1 MFDFSFVPRDSVEE
15 YLDFDPSFMGLI
27 NNSSVKYNFGLS
39 IEPSLSSILFTSTYD
54 NKEEYESS
62 FSLSIQDALTLAMNI
77 MNVCNKSIQ
86 LKNESQIKE
95 LEKEQIIHSLL
106 NPDDTEVSELNVSF
120 MESNDKRNKNSME
133 KFDFKL
139 KIETSPITGKRANS
153 LVLYLYSNFYQ
164 SLYSL
169 INKKFSK
176 IQKEVSDKNKGASS
190 KEIFKITSQL
200 VIDET
205 IKDFIELL
213 RLQITRFLLP
223 KTITLF
229 DLVKTKELEDSI
241 SYRINIDIDKS
252 ILRNDIK
259 FILNQVKRDTDDA
272 LKRMD
277 DIINYKRDLYNNPKP
292 IPIKSLNK
300 EDMEKLS
307 KDFLKELNLKELN
320 KKRGY

>member
-1 MFDFSFVPRDSVEE
+1 MFDFSFVPRNSVEE
-15 YLDFDPSFMGLI
+15 YLDFDPSFMGSI

-39 IEPSLSSILFTSTYD
+39 TEPSLSSILFTSTYD
-54 NKEEYESS
+54 DKEEYESS
-62 FSLSIQDALTLAMNI
+62 FSLSIQDALTLAMKI

-95 LEKEQIIHSLL
+95 LVKEQIVYSLL

-120 MESNDKRNKNSME
+120 IESNDKRNKNSME

-139 KIETSPITGKRANS
+139 KIETSPITGKRADS
-153 LVLYLYSNFYQ
+153 LVLYLYSNSYQ

-176 IQKEVSDKNKGASS
+176 IQKEVSDKNKGSSS

-223 KTITLF
+223 RTITLF
-229 DLVKTKELEDSI
+229 DLVKTKEIKDSI
-241 SYRINIDIDKS
+241 SQRININIDKS
-252 ILRNDIK
+252 MLRSDIK
-259 FILNQVKRDTDDA
+259 FILNQVKKDTDNA

-292 IPIKSLNK
+292 MPIKSLKK

-307 KDFLKELNLKELN
+307 KDFLKELN
-320 KKRGY
+320 KKGDINE

>member
-1 MFDFSFVPRDSVEE
+1 MFDFSFVPRNSVEE
-15 YLDFDPSFMGLI
+15 YLDFDPSFMGSI

-39 IEPSLSSILFTSTYD
+39 TEPSLSSILFTSTYD
-54 NKEEYESS
+54 DKEEYESS
-62 FSLSIQDALTLAMNI
+62 FSLSIQDALTLAMKI

-120 MESNDKRNKNSME
+120 IESNDKRNKNSME

-139 KIETSPITGKRANS
+139 RIETSPITGKRANS
-153 LVLYLYSNFYQ
+153 LVLYLYSNSYQ

-169 INKKFSK
+169 INKKFFK
-176 IQKEVSDKNKGASS
+176 IQKEVSDRNKVADS

-229 DLVKTKELEDSI
+229 DLDKTKKLEDSI
-241 SYRINIDIDKS
+241 SPRININIDKS
-252 ILRNDIK
+252 ILRSDIK
-259 FILNQVKRDTDDA
+259 FILNQVKKDTDNA

-307 KDFLKELNLKELN
+307 KDFLKELN
-320 KKRGY
+320 KKGK

>member
-1 MFDFSFVPRDSVEE
+1 MFDFSFVPRNSVEE
-15 YLDFDPSFMGLI
+15 HLDFNPSFMDLI
-27 NNSSVKYNFGLS
+27 NNSSMKYNFGLS
-39 IEPSLSSILFTSTYD
+39 VEPSLSSILFTSTYD
-54 NKEEYESS
+54 DKEEYESS

-106 NPDDTEVSELNVSF
+106 NLDDTKVSELNVSF
-120 MESNDKRNKNSME
+120 IESNDKRNKNSME

-139 KIETSPITGKRANS
+139 KIETSPITGKRADS
-153 LVLYLYSNFYQ
+153 LVLYLYSNSYQ

-169 INKKFSK
+169 INKKFFK
-176 IQKEVSDKNKGASS
+176 IQKEVSDKNKVADS

-229 DLVKTKELEDSI
+229 DLVKTKEIKDSI
-241 SYRINIDIDKS
+241 SQRINIDIDKS
-252 ILRNDIK
+252 ILRSDIK
-259 FILNQVKRDTDDA
+259 FILNQVKKDTDNA

-292 IPIKSLNK
+292 IPIKSLKK
-300 EDMEKLS
+300 EEMEKLS
-307 KDFLKELNLKELN
+307 KDFLKELN
-320 KKRGY
+320 KKGDIDE

>member
-1 MFDFSFVPRDSVEE
+1 MFDFSFVPRNSVEE
-15 YLDFDPSFMGLI
+15 YLDFDPSFMGSI
-27 NNSSVKYNFGLS
+27 NNSSIKYNFGLS
-39 IEPSLSSILFTSTYD
+39 TEPSLSSILFTSTYD
-54 NKEEYESS
+54 DKEEYESS
-62 FSLSIQDALTLAMNI
+62 FSLSIQDALTLAMKI

-95 LEKEQIIHSLL
+95 LVKEQIVYSLL

-120 MESNDKRNKNSME
+120 IESNDKRNKNSME

-153 LVLYLYSNFYQ
+153 LVLYLYSNSYQ

-176 IQKEVSDKNKGASS
+176 IQKEVSDRNKGASG

-229 DLVKTKELEDSI
+229 DLVKTKEIKDSI
-241 SYRINIDIDKS
+241 SQRININIDKS
-252 ILRNDIK
+252 MLRSDIK
-259 FILNQVKRDTDDA
+259 FILNQVKKDTDNA

-292 IPIKSLNK
+292 IPIKPLNK

-307 KDFLKELNLKELN
+307 KDFLKELN
-320 KKRGY
+320 KKGDIDE

>member
-1 MFDFSFVPRDSVEE
+1 MFDFSFVPRDNVEE
-15 YLDFDPSFMGLI
+15 YLDFNPSFMDLI
-27 NNSSVKYNFGLS
+27 NNPLTKYNFGLS

-62 FSLSIQDALTLAMNI
+62 FSLSIQDALTLAMSI

-95 LEKEQIIHSLL
+95 LEKEQIVHSLL

-120 MESNDKRNKNSME
+120 IESDDKRNKNPIKE
-133 KFDFKL
+133 FDFKL
-139 KIETSPITGKRANS
+139 KIETSPITGKRSNN

-176 IQKEVSDKNKGASS
+176 IQKEVSDKNKGISN

-200 VIDET
+200 VINET

-223 KTITLF
+223 KDIGIAF
-229 DLVKTKELEDSI
+229 DLDKIKELEDSI
-241 SYRINIDIDKS
+241 SYRININIDKA
-252 ILRNDIK
+252 ILIK
-259 FILNQVKRDTDDA
+259 VIKSILNQVKKDTDSV

-277 DIINYKRDLYNNPKP
+277 DIINHKCGLCNDPKP
-292 IPIKSLNK
+292 MPIKSLNK

-307 KDFLKELNLKELN
+307 KDFLKELN
-320 KKRGY
+320 KKGDIDE

>member
-1 MFDFSFVPRDSVEE
+1 MFDFSFVPRNSVEE
-15 YLDFDPSFMGLI
+15 YLDFDPSFMGSI

-39 IEPSLSSILFTSTYD
+39 TEPSLSSILFTSTYD
-54 NKEEYESS
+54 DKEEYESS
-62 FSLSIQDALTLAMNI
+62 FSLSIQDALTLAMKI

-95 LEKEQIIHSLL
+95 LVKEQIVYSLL

-120 MESNDKRNKNSME
+120 IESNDKRNKNSME

-139 KIETSPITGKRANS
+139 RIETSPITGKRANS
-153 LVLYLYSNFYQ
+153 LVLYLYSNSYQ

-169 INKKFSK
+169 INKKFFK
-176 IQKEVSDKNKGASS
+176 IQKEVSDKNKVADS

-229 DLVKTKELEDSI
+229 DLVKTKEIKDSI
-241 SYRINIDIDKS
+241 SQRININIDKS
-252 ILRNDIK
+252 MLRSDIK
-259 FILNQVKRDTDDA
+259 FILNQVKKDTDNA

-277 DIINYKRDLYNNPKP
+277 DIINYKHDLYNNLKP
-292 IPIKSLNK
+292 IPIKSLKK
-300 EDMEKLS
+300 EEMEKLS
-307 KDFLKELNLKELN
+307 KDFLKELN
-320 KKRGY
+320 KKGDIDE

>member
-1 MFDFSFVPRDSVEE
+1 MFDFSFVPRNSVEE
-15 YLDFDPSFMGLI
+15 YLDFDPSFMGSI

-39 IEPSLSSILFTSTYD
+39 TEPSLSSILFTSTYD
-54 NKEEYESS
+54 DKEEYESS
-62 FSLSIQDALTLAMNI
+62 FSLSIQDALTLAMKI

-95 LEKEQIIHSLL
+95 LVKEQIVYSLL

-120 MESNDKRNKNSME
+120 IESNDKRNKNSME

-153 LVLYLYSNFYQ
+153 LVLYLYSNSYQ

-169 INKKFSK
+169 INKKFFK
-176 IQKEVSDKNKGASS
+176 IQKEVSDKNKGASG

-229 DLVKTKELEDSI
+229 DLVKTKEIKDSI
-241 SYRINIDIDKS
+241 SQRINIDIDKS
-252 ILRNDIK
+252 ILRSDIK
-259 FILNQVKRDTDDA
+259 FILNQVKKDTDNA

-277 DIINYKRDLYNNPKP
+277 DIINYKRDLYNDPKP

-307 KDFLKELNLKELN
+307 KDFLKKLN
-320 KKRGY
+320 KKGDINE

>member
-1 MFDFSFVPRDSVEE
+1 MFDFSFVPRNSVEE
-15 YLDFDPSFMGLI
+15 YLDFDPSFMGSI

-39 IEPSLSSILFTSTYD
+39 TEPSLSSILFTSTYD
-54 NKEEYESS
+54 DKEEYESS
-62 FSLSIQDALTLAMNI
+62 FSLSIQDALTLAMKI

-95 LEKEQIIHSLL
+95 LVKEQIVYSLL

-120 MESNDKRNKNSME
+120 IESNDKRNKNSME

-153 LVLYLYSNFYQ
+153 LVLYLYSNSYQ

-169 INKKFSK
+169 INKKFFK
-176 IQKEVSDKNKGASS
+176 IQKEVSDKNKGSSS

-229 DLVKTKELEDSI
+229 DLVKTKEIKDSI
-241 SYRINIDIDKS
+241 SQRININIDKS

-259 FILNQVKRDTDDA
+259 FILNQVKKDTDNA

-292 IPIKSLNK
+292 IPIKSLKK

-307 KDFLKELNLKELN
+307 KDFLKELN
-320 KKRGY
+320 KKGDIDE

>member
-1 MFDFSFVPRDSVEE
+1 MVS
-15 YLDFDPSFMGLI
+15 
-27 NNSSVKYNFGLS
+27 N
-39 IEPSLSSILFTSTYD
+39 T
-54 NKEEYESS
+54 
-62 FSLSIQDALTLAMNI
+62 
-77 MNVCNKSIQ
+77 
-86 LKNESQIKE
+86 
-95 LEKEQIIHSLL
+95 HSLL

-120 MESNDKRNKNSME
+120 IESNDKRNKNSME

-139 KIETSPITGKRANS
+139 RIETSPITGKRANS
-153 LVLYLYSNFYQ
+153 LVLYLYSNSYQ

-169 INKKFSK
+169 INKKFFK
-176 IQKEVSDKNKGASS
+176 IQKEVSDKNKVADS

-229 DLVKTKELEDSI
+229 DLVKTKEIKDSI
-241 SYRINIDIDKS
+241 SQRININIDKS
-252 ILRNDIK
+252 MLRSDIK
-259 FILNQVKRDTDDA
+259 FILNQVKKDTDNA

-292 IPIKSLNK
+292 IPIKSLNN

-307 KDFLKELNLKELN
+307 KDFLKKLN
-320 KKRGY
+320 KKGDINE

>member
-1 MFDFSFVPRDSVEE
+1 MFDFSFVPRNSVEE
-15 YLDFDPSFMGLI
+15 YLDFDPSFMGSI

-39 IEPSLSSILFTSTYD
+39 TEPSLSSILFTSTYD

-62 FSLSIQDALTLAMNI
+62 FSLSIQDALTLAMKI

-95 LEKEQIIHSLL
+95 LVKEQIVYSLL

-120 MESNDKRNKNSME
+120 IESNDKRNKNSME
-133 KFDFKL
+133 KFDVKL

-153 LVLYLYSNFYQ
+153 LVLYLYSNSYQ

-169 INKKFSK
+169 INKKFFK
-176 IQKEVSDKNKGASS
+176 IQKEVSDKNKVADS

-229 DLVKTKELEDSI
+229 DLDKTKKLEDFI
-241 SYRINIDIDKS
+241 SPRININIDKS
-252 ILRNDIK
+252 ILRSDIK
-259 FILNQVKRDTDDA
+259 FILNQVKKDTDNA

-277 DIINYKRDLYNNPKP
+277 DIINYKHDLYNNLKP

-307 KDFLKELNLKELN
+307 KDFLKELN
-320 KKRGY
+320 KKGDINE

>member
-1 MFDFSFVPRDSVEE
+1 MFDFSFVPRNSVEE
-15 YLDFDPSFMGLI
+15 YLDFDPSFMSSI
-27 NNSSVKYNFGLS
+27 NNSSVKYNFGLFT
-39 IEPSLSSILFTSTYD
+39 EPSLSSILFTSTYD
-54 NKEEYESS
+54 DKEEYESS
-62 FSLSIQDALTLAMNI
+62 FSLSIQDALTLAMKI

-95 LEKEQIIHSLL
+95 LVKEQIVYSLL

-120 MESNDKRNKNSME
+120 IESNDKRNKNSME

-139 KIETSPITGKRANS
+139 KIETSPITGKRADS
-153 LVLYLYSNFYQ
+153 LVLYLYSNSYQ

-169 INKKFSK
+169 INKKFFK
-176 IQKEVSDKNKGASS
+176 IQKEVSDKNKGSSS

-229 DLVKTKELEDSI
+229 DLVKTKEIKDSI
-241 SYRINIDIDKS
+241 SHRININIDKS
-252 ILRNDIK
+252 MLRSDIK
-259 FILNQVKRDTDDA
+259 FILNQVKKDTDNA

-307 KDFLKELNLKELN
+307 KDFLKELN
-320 KKRGY
+320 KKGDIDE

>member
-1 MFDFSFVPRDSVEE
+1 MFDFSFVPRNSVEE
-15 YLDFDPSFMGLI
+15 HLDFNPSFMDLI
-27 NNSSVKYNFGLS
+27 NNSSMKYNFGLS
-39 IEPSLSSILFTSTYD
+39 TEPSLSSILFTSTYD
-54 NKEEYESS
+54 DKEEYESS
-62 FSLSIQDALTLAMNI
+62 FSLSIQDALTLAMKI

-95 LEKEQIIHSLL
+95 LVKEQIVYSLL

-120 MESNDKRNKNSME
+120 IESNDKRNKNSME

-139 KIETSPITGKRANS
+139 RIETSPITGKRANS
-153 LVLYLYSNFYQ
+153 LVLYLYSNSYQ

-169 INKKFSK
+169 INKKFFK
-176 IQKEVSDKNKGASS
+176 IQKEVSDKNKVADS

-229 DLVKTKELEDSI
+229 DLVKTKEIKDSI
-241 SYRINIDIDKS
+241 SQRININIDKS
-252 ILRNDIK
+252 MLRSDIK
-259 FILNQVKRDTDDA
+259 FILNQVKKDTDNA

-277 DIINYKRDLYNNPKP
+277 DIINYKRDLYNDPKP
-292 IPIKSLNK
+292 IPIKSLKK
-300 EDMEKLS
+300 EEMEKLS
-307 KDFLKELNLKELN
+307 KDFLKELN
-320 KKRGY
+320 KKGK

>member
-1 MFDFSFVPRDSVEE
+1 MFDFSFVPRNSVEE
-15 YLDFDPSFMGLI
+15 HLDFNPSFMDLI
-27 NNSSVKYNFGLS
+27 NNSSMKYNFGLS
-39 IEPSLSSILFTSTYD
+39 VEPSLSSILFTSTYD

-106 NPDDTEVSELNVSF
+106 NPDDTEISELNVSF
-120 MESNDKRNKNSME
+120 IESNDKRNKNSME
-133 KFDFKL
+133 KFDVKL

-176 IQKEVSDKNKGASS
+176 IQKEVSDRNKGASS

-205 IKDFIELL
+205 VKDFIELL

-229 DLVKTKELEDSI
+229 DLDKTKKLEDSI
-241 SYRINIDIDKS
+241 SPRININIDKS
-252 ILRNDIK
+252 ILRSDIK
-259 FILNQVKRDTDDA
+259 FILNQVKKDTDNA

-277 DIINYKRDLYNNPKP
+277 DIINYKHDLYNNLKP

-307 KDFLKELNLKELN
+307 KDFLKELN
-320 KKRGY
+320 KKGK

>member
-1 MFDFSFVPRDSVEE
+1 MFDFSFVPRNSVEE
-15 YLDFDPSFMGLI
+15 YLDFDPSFMGSI
-27 NNSSVKYNFGLS
+27 NNSSIKYNFGLS
-39 IEPSLSSILFTSTYD
+39 TEPSLSSILFTSTYD
-54 NKEEYESS
+54 DKEEYESS
-62 FSLSIQDALTLAMNI
+62 FSLSIQDALTLAMKI

-95 LEKEQIIHSLL
+95 LVKEQIVYSLL

-120 MESNDKRNKNSME
+120 IESNDKRNKNSME

-139 KIETSPITGKRANS
+139 RIETSPITGKRVNS
-153 LVLYLYSNFYQ
+153 LVLYLYSNSYQ

-169 INKKFSK
+169 INKKFFK
-176 IQKEVSDKNKGASS
+176 IQKEVSDKNKVADS

-229 DLVKTKELEDSI
+229 DLDKTKKLEDSI
-241 SYRINIDIDKS
+241 SPRININIDKS
-252 ILRNDIK
+252 ILRSDIK
-259 FILNQVKRDTDDA
+259 FILNQVKKDTDNA

-307 KDFLKELNLKELN
+307 KDFLKELN
-320 KKRGY
+320 KKGDINE

>member
-1 MFDFSFVPRDSVEE
+1 MFDFSFVPRNSVEE
-15 YLDFDPSFMGLI
+15 YLDFDPSFMGSI

-39 IEPSLSSILFTSTYD
+39 TEPSLSSILFTSTYD
-54 NKEEYESS
+54 DKEEYESS
-62 FSLSIQDALTLAMNI
+62 FSLSIQDALTLAMKI

-95 LEKEQIIHSLL
+95 LVKEQIVYSLL

-120 MESNDKRNKNSME
+120 IESNDKRNKNSME

-139 KIETSPITGKRANS
+139 RIETSPITGKRANS

-176 IQKEVSDKNKGASS
+176 IQKEVSDRNKGASS

-241 SYRINIDIDKS
+241 SHRININIDKS
-252 ILRNDIK
+252 MLRSDIK
-259 FILNQVKRDTDDA
+259 FILNQVKKDTDNA

-307 KDFLKELNLKELN
+307 KDFLKELN
-320 KKRGY
+320 KKGDINE

>member
-1 MFDFSFVPRDSVEE
+1 MFDFSFVPRNSVEE
-15 YLDFDPSFMGLI
+15 YLDFDPSFMGSI

-39 IEPSLSSILFTSTYD
+39 TEPSLSSILFTSTYD
-54 NKEEYESS
+54 DKEEYESS

-106 NPDDTEVSELNVSF
+106 NLDDTKVSELNVSF
-120 MESNDKRNKNSME
+120 IESNDKRNKNSME

-139 KIETSPITGKRANS
+139 KIETSPITGKRADS
-153 LVLYLYSNFYQ
+153 LVLYLYSNSYQ

-169 INKKFSK
+169 INKKFFK
-176 IQKEVSDKNKGASS
+176 IQKEVSDKNKVADS

-229 DLVKTKELEDSI
+229 DLVKTKEIKDSI
-241 SYRINIDIDKS
+241 SQRINIDIDKS
-252 ILRNDIK
+252 ILRSDIK
-259 FILNQVKRDTDDA
+259 FILNQVKKDTDNA

-277 DIINYKRDLYNNPKP
+277 DIINYKRDLYNDPKP
-292 IPIKSLNK
+292 MPIKSLNK

-307 KDFLKELNLKELN
+307 KDFLKELN
-320 KKRGY
+320 KKGDINE

>member
-1 MFDFSFVPRDSVEE
+1 MFDFSFVPRNSVEE
-15 YLDFDPSFMGLI
+15 YLDFDPSFMGSI

-39 IEPSLSSILFTSTYD
+39 TEPSLSSILFTSTYD
-54 NKEEYESS
+54 DKEEYESS
-62 FSLSIQDALTLAMNI
+62 FSLSIQDALTLAMKI

-95 LEKEQIIHSLL
+95 LVKEQIVYSLL

-120 MESNDKRNKNSME
+120 IESNDKRNKNSME

-139 KIETSPITGKRANS
+139 RIETSPITGKRANS
-153 LVLYLYSNFYQ
+153 LVLYLYSNSYQ

-169 INKKFSK
+169 INKKFFK
-176 IQKEVSDKNKGASS
+176 IQKEVSDKNKVADS

-229 DLVKTKELEDSI
+229 DLVKTKEIKDSI
-241 SYRINIDIDKS
+241 SPRINIDIDKS
-252 ILRNDIK
+252 ILRSDIK
-259 FILNQVKRDTDDA
+259 FILNQVKKDTDNA

-292 IPIKSLNK
+292 IPIKSLKK
-300 EDMEKLS
+300 EEMEKLS
-307 KDFLKELNLKELN
+307 KDFLKELN
-320 KKRGY
+320 KKGDIDE

>member
-1 MFDFSFVPRDSVEE
+1 MFDFSFVPRNSVEE
-15 YLDFDPSFMGLI
+15 YLDFNPSFMGSI

-39 IEPSLSSILFTSTYD
+39 TEPSLSSILFTSTYD

-62 FSLSIQDALTLAMNI
+62 FSLSIQDALTLAMKI

-95 LEKEQIIHSLL
+95 LVKEQIVYSLL
-106 NPDDTEVSELNVSF
+106 NPDDTEISELNVSF
-120 MESNDKRNKNSME
+120 IESNDKRNKNSME
-133 KFDFKL
+133 KFDVKL

-176 IQKEVSDKNKGASS
+176 IQKEVSDRNKGASS

-205 IKDFIELL
+205 VKDFIELL

-229 DLVKTKELEDSI
+229 DLDKTKKLEDSI
-241 SYRINIDIDKS
+241 SPRININIDKS
-252 ILRNDIK
+252 ILRSDIK
-259 FILNQVKRDTDDA
+259 FILNQVKKDTDNA

-277 DIINYKRDLYNNPKP
+277 DIINYKHDLYNNLKP

-307 KDFLKELNLKELN
+307 KDFLKELN
-320 KKRGY
+320 KKGK

>member
-15 YLDFDPSFMGLI
+15 YLDFNPSFMDLI
-27 NNSSVKYNFGLS
+27 NNSSMKYNFGLS
-39 IEPSLSSILFTSTYD
+39 VEPSLSSILFTSTYD
-54 NKEEYESS
+54 DKEEYESS
-62 FSLSIQDALTLAMNI
+62 FSLSIQDALTLAMKI

-120 MESNDKRNKNSME
+120 IESNDKRNKNSME
-133 KFDFKL
+133 KFDVKL

-176 IQKEVSDKNKGASS
+176 IQKEVSDRNKGASG

-229 DLVKTKELEDSI
+229 DLVKTKEIKDSI
-241 SYRINIDIDKS
+241 SQRININIDKS
-252 ILRNDIK
+252 ILRSDIK
-259 FILNQVKRDTDDA
+259 FILNQVKKDTDNA

-292 IPIKSLNK
+292 IPIKSLKK

-307 KDFLKELNLKELN
+307 KDFLKELN
-320 KKRGY
+320 KKGDIDE

>member
-1 MFDFSFVPRDSVEE
+1 MFDFSFVPRNSVEE
-15 YLDFDPSFMGLI
+15 HLDFNPSFMDLI

-39 IEPSLSSILFTSTYD
+39 TEPSLSSILFTSTYD
-54 NKEEYESS
+54 DKEEYESS
-62 FSLSIQDALTLAMNI
+62 FSLSIQDALTLAMKI

-95 LEKEQIIHSLL
+95 LVKEQIVYSLL

-120 MESNDKRNKNSME
+120 IESNDKRNKNSME

-153 LVLYLYSNFYQ
+153 LVLYLYSNSYQ

-176 IQKEVSDKNKGASS
+176 IQKEVSDKNKVVDS

-229 DLVKTKELEDSI
+229 DLVKTKEIKDSI
-241 SYRINIDIDKS
+241 SQRININIDKS
-252 ILRNDIK
+252 ILRSDIK
-259 FILNQVKRDTDDA
+259 FILNQVKKDTDNA

-292 IPIKSLNK
+292 MPIKSLKK

-307 KDFLKELNLKELN
+307 KDFLKELN
-320 KKRGY
+320 KKGDIDE

>member
-1 MFDFSFVPRDSVEE
+1 MFDFSFVPRNSVEE
-15 YLDFDPSFMGLI
+15 YLDFDPSFMGSI

-39 IEPSLSSILFTSTYD
+39 TEPSLSSILFTSTYD
-54 NKEEYESS
+54 DKEEYESS
-62 FSLSIQDALTLAMNI
+62 FSLSIQDALTLAMKI

-95 LEKEQIIHSLL
+95 LVKEQIVYSLL

-120 MESNDKRNKNSME
+120 IESNDKRNKNSME

-139 KIETSPITGKRANS
+139 RIETSPITGKRANS
-153 LVLYLYSNFYQ
+153 LVLYLYSNSYQ

-176 IQKEVSDKNKGASS
+176 IQKEVSDRNKGASS

-241 SYRINIDIDKS
+241 SHRININIDKS
-252 ILRNDIK
+252 MLRSDIK
-259 FILNQVKRDTDDA
+259 FILNQVKKDTDSA

-292 IPIKSLNK
+292 IPIKSLKK
-300 EDMEKLS
+300 EEMEKLS
-307 KDFLKELNLKELN
+307 KDFLKELN
-320 KKRGY
+320 KKGDIDE

>member
-1 MFDFSFVPRDSVEE
+1 MFDFSFVPRNSVEE
-15 YLDFDPSFMGLI
+15 HLDFDPSFMGSI

-39 IEPSLSSILFTSTYD
+39 TEPSLSSILFTSTYD
-54 NKEEYESS
+54 DKEEYESS
-62 FSLSIQDALTLAMNI
+62 FSLSIQDALTLAMKI

-95 LEKEQIIHSLL
+95 LVKEQIVYSLL

-120 MESNDKRNKNSME
+120 IESNDKRNKNSME

-139 KIETSPITGKRANS
+139 KIETSPITGKRADN
-153 LVLYLYSNFYQ
+153 LVLYLYSNSYQ

-176 IQKEVSDKNKGASS
+176 IQKEVSDRNKGASG

-229 DLVKTKELEDSI
+229 DLVKTKEIKDSI
-241 SYRINIDIDKS
+241 SQRININIDKS
-252 ILRNDIK
+252 ILRSDIK
-259 FILNQVKRDTDDA
+259 FILNQVKKDTDNA

-292 IPIKSLNK
+292 IPIKSLKK

-307 KDFLKELNLKELN
+307 KDFLKELN
-320 KKRGY
+320 KKGDIDE

>member
-1 MFDFSFVPRDSVEE
+1 MFDFSFVPRNSVEE
-15 YLDFDPSFMGLI
+15 HLDFNPSFMDLI
-27 NNSSVKYNFGLS
+27 NNSSMKYNFGLS
-39 IEPSLSSILFTSTYD
+39 VEPSLSSILFTSTYD
-54 NKEEYESS
+54 DKEEYESS
-62 FSLSIQDALTLAMNI
+62 FSLSIQDALTLAMKI

-106 NPDDTEVSELNVSF
+106 NLDDTEVSELNVSF
-120 MESNDKRNKNSME
+120 IESNDKRNKNSME
-133 KFDFKL
+133 KFDVKL

-176 IQKEVSDKNKGASS
+176 IQKEVSDRNKGASS

-229 DLVKTKELEDSI
+229 DLDKTKKLEDSI
-241 SYRINIDIDKS
+241 SPRININIDKS
-252 ILRNDIK
+252 ILRSDIK
-259 FILNQVKRDTDDA
+259 FILNQVKKDTDNA

-277 DIINYKRDLYNNPKP
+277 DIINYKRDLYNNLKP

-307 KDFLKELNLKELN
+307 KDFLKELN
-320 KKRGY
+320 KKGK

>member
-1 MFDFSFVPRDSVEE
+1 MFDFSFVPRNSVEE
-15 YLDFDPSFMGLI
+15 HLDFNPSFMGSI

-39 IEPSLSSILFTSTYD
+39 TEPSLSSILFTSTYD
-54 NKEEYESS
+54 DKEEYESS
-62 FSLSIQDALTLAMNI
+62 FSLSIQDALTLAMKI

-120 MESNDKRNKNSME
+120 IESNDKRNKNSME

-153 LVLYLYSNFYQ
+153 LVLYLYSNSYQ

-176 IQKEVSDKNKGASS
+176 IQKEVSDRNKGASG

-229 DLVKTKELEDSI
+229 DLVKTKEIKDSI
-241 SYRINIDIDKS
+241 SQRININIDKS
-252 ILRNDIK
+252 MLRSDIK
-259 FILNQVKRDTDDA
+259 FILNQVKKDIDSA

-307 KDFLKELNLKELN
+307 KDFLKKLN
-320 KKRGY
+320 KKGDINE

>member
-1 MFDFSFVPRDSVEE
+1 MFDFSFVPRNSVEE
-15 YLDFDPSFMGLI
+15 YLDFDPSFMGSI

-39 IEPSLSSILFTSTYD
+39 TEPSLSSILFTSTYD
-54 NKEEYESS
+54 DKEEYESS
-62 FSLSIQDALTLAMNI
+62 FSLSIQDALTLAMKI

-95 LEKEQIIHSLL
+95 LVKEQIVYSLL

-120 MESNDKRNKNSME
+120 IESNDKRNKNSME

-139 KIETSPITGKRANS
+139 RIETSPITGKRANS
-153 LVLYLYSNFYQ
+153 LVLYLYSNSYQ

-169 INKKFSK
+169 INKKFFK
-176 IQKEVSDKNKGASS
+176 IQKEVSDKNKGASG

-229 DLVKTKELEDSI
+229 DLVKTKEIKDSI
-241 SYRINIDIDKS
+241 SQRININIDKS
-252 ILRNDIK
+252 ILRSDIK
-259 FILNQVKRDTDDA
+259 FILNQVKKDTDNA

-277 DIINYKRDLYNNPKP
+277 DIINYKHDLYNDPKP
-292 IPIKSLNK
+292 MPIKSLNK

-307 KDFLKELNLKELN
+307 KDFLKELN
-320 KKRGY
+320 KKGDIDE

>member
-1 MFDFSFVPRDSVEE
+1 MFDFSFVPRNSVEE
-15 YLDFDPSFMGLI
+15 YLDFDPSFMGSI

-39 IEPSLSSILFTSTYD
+39 TEPSLSSILFTSTYD
-54 NKEEYESS
+54 DKEEYESS
-62 FSLSIQDALTLAMNI
+62 FSLSIQDALTLAMKI

-95 LEKEQIIHSLL
+95 LVKEQIVYSLL

-120 MESNDKRNKNSME
+120 IETNDKRNKNSME

-139 KIETSPITGKRANS
+139 RIETSPITGKRANS
-153 LVLYLYSNFYQ
+153 LVLYLYSNSYQ

-169 INKKFSK
+169 INKKFFK
-176 IQKEVSDKNKGASS
+176 IQKEVSDRNKGSSS

-229 DLVKTKELEDSI
+229 DLVKTKEIKDSI
-241 SYRINIDIDKS
+241 SQRININIDKS
-252 ILRNDIK
+252 MLRSDIK
-259 FILNQVKRDTDDA
+259 FILNQVKKDTDNA

-292 IPIKSLNK
+292 IPIKSLKK
-300 EDMEKLS
+300 EEMEKLS
-307 KDFLKELNLKELN
+307 KDFLKELN
-320 KKRGY
+320 KKGDINE

>member
-1 MFDFSFVPRDSVEE
+1 MFDFSFVPRNSVEE

-120 MESNDKRNKNSME
+120 IESNDKRNKNSME

-139 KIETSPITGKRANS
+139 RIETSPITGKRADS

-169 INKKFSK
+169 INKKFFK
-176 IQKEVSDKNKGASS
+176 IQKEVSDKNKVADS

-307 KDFLKELNLKELN
+307 KDFLKELN

>member
-1 MFDFSFVPRDSVEE
+1 
-15 YLDFDPSFMGLI
+15 MGL
-27 NNSSVKYNFGLS
+27 ST
-39 IEPSLSSILFTSTYD
+39 EPSLSSILFTSTYD
-54 NKEEYESS
+54 DKEEYESS
-62 FSLSIQDALTLAMNI
+62 FSLSIQDALTLAMKI

-95 LEKEQIIHSLL
+95 LVKEQIVYSLL

-120 MESNDKRNKNSME
+120 IESNDKRNKNSME

-139 KIETSPITGKRANS
+139 RIETSPITGKRADS
-153 LVLYLYSNFYQ
+153 LVLYLYSNSYQ

-169 INKKFSK
+169 INKKFFK
-176 IQKEVSDKNKGASS
+176 IQKEVSDKNKVADS

-229 DLVKTKELEDSI
+229 DLVKTKEIKDSI
-241 SYRINIDIDKS
+241 SQRININIDKS
-252 ILRNDIK
+252 MLRSDIK
-259 FILNQVKRDTDDA
+259 FILNQVKKDTDNA

-292 IPIKSLNK
+292 IPIKSLKK
-300 EDMEKLS
+300 EEMEKLS
-307 KDFLKELNLKELN
+307 KDFLKELN
-320 KKRGY
+320 KKGDIDE

>member
-1 MFDFSFVPRDSVEE
+1 MFDFSFVPRNSVEE
-15 YLDFDPSFMGLI
+15 YLDFDPSFMGSI

-39 IEPSLSSILFTSTYD
+39 TEPSLSSILFTSTYD
-54 NKEEYESS
+54 DKEEYESS
-62 FSLSIQDALTLAMNI
+62 FSLSIQDALTLAMKI

-95 LEKEQIIHSLL
+95 LVKEQIVYSLL

-120 MESNDKRNKNSME
+120 IESNDKRNKNSME

-139 KIETSPITGKRANS
+139 RIETSPITGKRANS
-153 LVLYLYSNFYQ
+153 LVLYLYSNSYQ

-169 INKKFSK
+169 INKKFFK
-176 IQKEVSDKNKGASS
+176 IQKEVSDRNKVADS

-229 DLVKTKELEDSI
+229 DLDKTKKLEDSI
-241 SYRINIDIDKS
+241 SPRININIDKS
-252 ILRNDIK
+252 MLRSDIK
-259 FILNQVKRDTDDA
+259 FILNQVKKDTDNA

-277 DIINYKRDLYNNPKP
+277 DIINYKHDLYNNLKP

-307 KDFLKELNLKELN
+307 KDFLKELN
-320 KKRGY
+320 KKGDIDE

>member
-1 MFDFSFVPRDSVEE
+1 MFDFSFVPRNSVEE
-15 YLDFDPSFMGLI
+15 YLDFDPSFMGSI

-39 IEPSLSSILFTSTYD
+39 TEPSLSSILFTSTYD
-54 NKEEYESS
+54 DKEEYESS

-120 MESNDKRNKNSME
+120 IESNDKRNKNSME
-133 KFDFKL
+133 KFDVKL

-176 IQKEVSDKNKGASS
+176 IQKEVSDRNKGASG

-229 DLVKTKELEDSI
+229 DLDNTKKLEDSI
-241 SYRINIDIDKS
+241 SPRININIDKS
-252 ILRNDIK
+252 ILRSDIK
-259 FILNQVKRDTDDA
+259 FILNQVKKDTDNA

-277 DIINYKRDLYNNPKP
+277 DIINYKHDLYNNLKP

-307 KDFLKELNLKELN
+307 KDFLKELN
-320 KKRGY
+320 KKGK

>member
-1 MFDFSFVPRDSVEE
+1 MFDFSFVPRNSVEE
-15 YLDFDPSFMGLI
+15 HLDFNPSFMDLI
-27 NNSSVKYNFGLS
+27 NNSSMKYNFGLS
-39 IEPSLSSILFTSTYD
+39 VEPSLSSILFTSTYD
-54 NKEEYESS
+54 DKEEYESS
-62 FSLSIQDALTLAMNI
+62 FSLSIQDALTLAMKI

-95 LEKEQIIHSLL
+95 LVKEQIVYSLL

-120 MESNDKRNKNSME
+120 IESNDKRNKNSME

-139 KIETSPITGKRANS
+139 RIETSPITGKRADS
-153 LVLYLYSNFYQ
+153 LVLYLYLYSNSYQ

-176 IQKEVSDKNKGASS
+176 IQKEVSDRNKVADS

-252 ILRNDIK
+252 TLRSDIK
-259 FILNQVKRDTDDA
+259 FILNQVKKDTDNA

-277 DIINYKRDLYNNPKP
+277 DIINYKHDLYNNPKP

-307 KDFLKELNLKELN
+307 KDFLKELN
-320 KKRGY
+320 KKGDIDE

>member
-1 MFDFSFVPRDSVEE
+1 MFDFSFVPRNSVEE
-15 YLDFDPSFMGLI
+15 HLDFNPSFMDLI
-27 NNSSVKYNFGLS
+27 NNSSMKYNFGLS
-39 IEPSLSSILFTSTYD
+39 VEPSLSSILFTSTYD

-120 MESNDKRNKNSME
+120 IESNDKRNKNSME
-133 KFDFKL
+133 KFDVKL

-176 IQKEVSDKNKGASS
+176 IQKEVSDRNKGASG

-229 DLVKTKELEDSI
+229 DLDNTKKLEDSI
-241 SYRINIDIDKS
+241 SPRININIDKS
-252 ILRNDIK
+252 ILRSDIK
-259 FILNQVKRDTDDA
+259 FILNQVKKDTDNA

-277 DIINYKRDLYNNPKP
+277 DIINYKHDLYNNLKP

-307 KDFLKELNLKELN
+307 KDFLKELN
-320 KKRGY
+320 KKGK

>member
-15 YLDFDPSFMGLI
+15 YLDFDPSFMGSI

-39 IEPSLSSILFTSTYD
+39 VEPSLSSILFTSTYD

-62 FSLSIQDALTLAMNI
+62 FSLSIQDALTLAMKI

-95 LEKEQIIHSLL
+95 LVKEQIVYSLL

-120 MESNDKRNKNSME
+120 IESNDKRNKNSME

-139 KIETSPITGKRANS
+139 RIETSPITGKRANS
-153 LVLYLYSNFYQ
+153 LLVLYLYSNSYQ

-169 INKKFSK
+169 INKKFFK
-176 IQKEVSDKNKGASS
+176 IQKEVSDKNKVADS

-229 DLVKTKELEDSI
+229 DLVKTKEVKDST
-241 SYRINIDIDKS
+241 SQRINIDIDKS
-252 ILRNDIK
+252 ILRSDIK
-259 FILNQVKRDTDDA
+259 FILNQVKKDTDNA

-277 DIINYKRDLYNNPKP
+277 DIINYKHDLYNNPKP
-292 IPIKSLNK
+292 IPIKSLKK
-300 EDMEKLS
+300 EEMEKLS
-307 KDFLKELNLKELN
+307 KDFLKELN
-320 KKRGY
+320 KKGDIDE

>member
-1 MFDFSFVPRDSVEE
+1 MFDFSFVPRNSVEE
-15 YLDFDPSFMGLI
+15 YLDFNPSFMDLI
-27 NNSSVKYNFGLS
+27 NNSSMKYNFGLS
-39 IEPSLSSILFTSTYD
+39 VEPSLSSILFTSTYD
-54 NKEEYESS
+54 DKEEYESS
-62 FSLSIQDALTLAMNI
+62 FSLSIQDALTLAMKI

-106 NPDDTEVSELNVSF
+106 NSDDTEVSELNVSF
-120 MESNDKRNKNSME
+120 IESNDKRNKNSME
-133 KFDFKL
+133 KFDVKL

-176 IQKEVSDKNKGASS
+176 IQKEVSDRNKGASS

-229 DLVKTKELEDSI
+229 DLDKTKKLEDSI
-241 SYRINIDIDKS
+241 SPRININIDKS
-252 ILRNDIK
+252 ILRSDIK
-259 FILNQVKRDTDDA
+259 FILNQVKKDTDNA

-277 DIINYKRDLYNNPKP
+277 DIINYKHDLYNNLKP

-307 KDFLKELNLKELN
+307 KDFLKELN
-320 KKRGY
+320 KKGK

>member
-1 MFDFSFVPRDSVEE
+1 MFDFSFVPRNSVEE
-15 YLDFDPSFMGLI
+15 YLDFDPSFMDSI

-39 IEPSLSSILFTSTYD
+39 TEPSLSSILFTSTYD
-54 NKEEYESS
+54 DKEEYESS
-62 FSLSIQDALTLAMNI
+62 FSLSIQDALTLAMKI

-95 LEKEQIIHSLL
+95 LVKEQIVYSLL

-120 MESNDKRNKNSME
+120 IESNDKRNKNSME

-139 KIETSPITGKRANS
+139 RIETFPITGKRTDS
-153 LVLYLYSNFYQ
+153 LVLYLYSNSYQ

-169 INKKFSK
+169 INKKFFK
-176 IQKEVSDKNKGASS
+176 IQKEVSDKNKVADS

-229 DLVKTKELEDSI
+229 DLVKTKEIKDSI
-241 SYRINIDIDKS
+241 SQRININIDKS
-252 ILRNDIK
+252 MLRSDIK
-259 FILNQVKRDTDDA
+259 FILNQVKKDTDNA

-277 DIINYKRDLYNNPKP
+277 DIINYKHDLYNNLKP

-307 KDFLKELNLKELN
+307 KDFLKELN
-320 KKRGY
+320 KKGDINE

>member
-1 MFDFSFVPRDSVEE
+1 MFDFSFVPRNSVEE
-15 YLDFDPSFMGLI
+15 YLDFNPSFMDLI
-27 NNSSVKYNFGLS
+27 NNSSMKYNFGLS
-39 IEPSLSSILFTSTYD
+39 VEPSLSSILFTSTYD

-120 MESNDKRNKNSME
+120 IESNDKRNKNSME
-133 KFDFKL
+133 KFDVKL
-139 KIETSPITGKRANS
+139 RIETSPITGKRANS
-153 LVLYLYSNFYQ
+153 LVLYLYSNSYQ

-169 INKKFSK
+169 INKKFFK
-176 IQKEVSDKNKGASS
+176 IQKEVSDKNKVADS

-229 DLVKTKELEDSI
+229 DLVKTKEIKDSI
-241 SYRINIDIDKS
+241 SQRININIDKS
-252 ILRNDIK
+252 MLRSDIK
-259 FILNQVKRDTDDA
+259 FILNQVKKDTDNA

-307 KDFLKELNLKELN
+307 KDFLKELN
-320 KKRGY
+320 KKGDINE

>member
-1 MFDFSFVPRDSVEE
+1 MFDFSFVPRNSVEE
-15 YLDFDPSFMGLI
+15 YLDFNPSFMDLI
-27 NNSSVKYNFGLS
+27 NNSSMKYNFGLS
-39 IEPSLSSILFTSTYD
+39 VEPSLSSILFTSTYD
-54 NKEEYESS
+54 DKEEYESS
-62 FSLSIQDALTLAMNI
+62 FSLSIQDALTLAMKI

-95 LEKEQIIHSLL
+95 LVKEQIVYSLL

-120 MESNDKRNKNSME
+120 IESNDKRNKNSME

-139 KIETSPITGKRANS
+139 RIETSPITGKRANS
-153 LVLYLYSNFYQ
+153 LVLYLYSNSYQ

-169 INKKFSK
+169 INKKFFK
-176 IQKEVSDKNKGASS
+176 IQKEVSDKNKVADS

-229 DLVKTKELEDSI
+229 DLDKTKKLEDSI
-241 SYRINIDIDKS
+241 SPRININIDKS
-252 ILRNDIK
+252 ILRSDIK
-259 FILNQVKRDTDDA
+259 FILNQVKKDTDNA

-307 KDFLKELNLKELN
+307 KDFLKELN
-320 KKRGY
+320 KKGK